1 MDGVREYHT
10 TVLKDIEIVNKTIA
24 LPPKVRLSKDDIN
37 ILNAQLNTFTND
49 THNHNPL
56 NILQV

>member
-37 ILNAQLNTFTND
+37 ILNAKLNTFTND